1 MLNNLSTASLY
12 LATALK
18 CLQHL
23 IIPIGCLV
31 MIIVLH
37 RKQVLHKKTTAI
49 FSAILIILTVFSY
62 FIGIYSSTKITHQSF
77 SPSKQS
83 NYFYIESQDNSFTYC
98 GKIIVCKK
106 DELKSYTE
114 VFDDEELFDV
124 GLSQIGKYILKNNI
138 GIDKKIVGN
147 ENITFSATVLCED
160 NFMAGRNNYA
170 GYIIIENTAKNDEI
184 IFIPY
189 QLNFQESLNNDITF
203 AEIYSSKYS
212 ISIKEIFDN
221 IVTEKQYTDYRY
233 S

>member
-1 MLNNLSTASLY
+1 MLNNLSTVLLY

-18 CLQHL
+18 FLEHL
-23 IIPIGCLV
+23 LIPIGCLV
-31 MIIVLH
+31 VIIVLH
-37 RKQVLHKKTTAI
+37 RKKVLHKKTTAI
-49 FSAILIILTVFSY
+49 FSVILIILTVFSY
-62 FIGIYSSTKITHQSF
+62 FIGIYSSPKITYQSF

-83 NYFYIESQDNSFTYC
+83 NYFYIESQDNSFTC
-98 GKIIVCKK
+98 DGKIIVCKK

-114 VFDDEELFDV
+114 VFNDEELFDV

>member
-1 MLNNLSTASLY
+1 MLNNLSTALLY

-18 CLQHL
+18 FLEHL
-23 IIPIGCLV
+23 LIPIGCLV
-31 MIIVLH
+31 VIIVLH
-37 RKQVLHKKTTAI
+37 RKQILHKKTTAI
-49 FSAILIILTVFSY
+49 FSVILIILTVFSY
-62 FIGIYSSTKITHQSF
+62 FIGIYSSPKITYQSF

-83 NYFYIESQDNSFTYC
+83 NYFYIESQDNSFTC
-98 GKIIVCKK
+98 DGKIIVCKK

-114 VFDDEELFDV
+114 VFNDEELFDV